1 MPIDSI
7 AAVARAAADN
17 FSWETVIVDD
27 PGPGEVLVRLVAAG
41 VCHTDLS
48 VLAGRLPTPLP
59 AVLGHEGAGVV
70 EAVGAGVTTAA
81 VGDRVV
87 LSFASCGACTRCR
100 TGRPTQCPTYFPLNF
115 GARRP
120 DGTTPLRDRS
130 GQPIGGLFF
139 GQSSLA
145 QYAVAS
151 QHSVVPVAVEDDDEL
166 AMLAPIGCG
175 IQTGAGAVLNLLRP
189 PPGSRVAVVGAGA
202 VGLSAVMAA
211 RLCGASE
218 IVAVDRLP
226 ARLGL
231 ARELGA
237 TATTTDA
244 GELREFDFIIE
255 TTGVPSLLEG
265 ALEQIRAGG
274 TVAIIGAPAAGTR
287 IAVDVNA
294 MIDGR
299 TLLGVTEGG
308 SDRVTFIPALIELY
322 RGGRLPLD
330 RLVRFYPPT
339 ELQRAVDDARS
350 GITVKPVIR
359 FEAP

>member
-1 MPIDSI
+1 MPIETI
-7 AAVARAAADN
+7 AAVARPAADE
-17 FSWETVIVDD
+17 FSWETVILDD

-70 EAVGAGVTTAA
+70 EAVGPGVTTAA

-87 LSFASCGACTRCR
+87 LSFASCGACPRCR
-100 TGRPTQCPTYFPLNF
+100 TGRPTQCPSYFPLNF

-145 QYAVAS
+145 RYAVAS
-151 QHSVVPVAVEDDDEL
+151 QHSVVPVDAADEDEL
-166 AMLAPIGCG
+166 AMFAPIGCG

-189 PPGSRVAVVGAGA
+189 PPGSRVAVIGAGA

-211 RLCGASE
+211 RLCGAAE
-218 IVAVDRLP
+218 IVAVDRVP

-237 TATTTDA
+237 TATTDRA
-244 GELREFDFIIE
+244 EELCDVDYLLE
-255 TTGVPSLLEG
+255 TTGVPRLLEA
-265 ALEQIRAGG
+265 ALGQIRAGG
-274 TVAIIGAPAAGTR
+274 TVAVIGAPAAGTR

-308 SDRVTFIPALIELY
+308 SDRITFIPALIALY
-322 RGGRLPLD
+322 RAGRLPLD

-339 ELQRAVDDARS
+339 ELRRAVQDARS
-350 GITVKPVIR
+350 GSTVKPVIR

>member
-1 MPIDSI
+1 M
-7 AAVARAAADN
+7 
-17 FSWETVIVDD
+17 DD
-27 PGPGEVLVRLVAAG
+27 PGPGEVLIRLVSTG

-70 EAVGAGVTTAA
+70 EAVGDGVTGTIP
-81 VGDRVV
+81 GDRVV

-115 GARRP
+115 GAARP
-120 DGTTPLRDRS
+120 DGTTPIRDSS
-130 GQPIGGLFF
+130 GAAIGGLFF

-145 QYAVAS
+145 PYAIVS
-151 QHSVVPVAVEDDDEL
+151 EQSVVPVEVRDEDEL
-166 AMLAPIGCG
+166 ALLAPIGCG

-189 PPGSRVAVVGAGA
+189 EPGSRIAIFGAGA
-202 VGLSAVMAA
+202 VGLSALMAA
-211 RLCGASE
+211 GQSGAGDIVVVDKVATRL
-218 IVAVDRLP
+218 D
-226 ARLGL
+226 L

-237 TATTTDA
+237 TATATEVNA
-244 GELREFDFIIE
+244 LRDFDYVIE
-255 TTGVPSLLEG
+255 TTGAPALLEQ
-265 ALEQIRAGG
+265 APSMVRAGG
-274 TVAIIGAPAAGTR
+274 TVAIIGAPPAGTK

-308 SDRVTFIPALIELY
+308 SDRITFIPALIGLY
-322 RGGRLPLD
+322 RTGRLPVD
-330 RLVRFYPPT
+330 RLIKFYPPQD
-339 ELQRAVDDARS
+339 LDQAVADARS
-350 GITVKPVIR
+350 GVTVKPVIR